1 MNSFFDFLKPSR
13 QLRIKN
19 CSALGDGMTLFVP
32 EGYDPNQ
39 TPSLAFVKPLV
50 ETTESVL
57 STNHHRWSPQF
68 FIKGSFSIT
77 TLTLPPKVS
86 LYGTGEVTGPLLRN
100 GKHIE
105 LWNTDNLKYQKA
117 GGRRLYQSHPWV
129 LGVREDGSAFGIL
142 FDTTWKASL
151 KTDHQK
157 IIFKSAGGPCRVVVI
172 DRASPQGV
180 LQGLATLTGTMALP
194 PKWALGFHQS
204 RYSYYP
210 DSKVREIANEYRS
223 RKLPCDGIW
232 MDIHYMDGYRI
243 FSFHPEHFPDAQAT
257 NDYLHQQGFHS
268 VWMID
273 PGVKV
278 DPHDPIYQS
287 GSSHRAWVTTKTR
300 EEFQGEVWPGMCTFP
315 DFTVPEV
322 RTWWSKHYEDF
333 ISKGVDGVWNDMNEP
348 AVFKTKSGT
357 MPEDNQHRGG
367 GLLPAGPH
375 AMYHNVYGMLMT
387 MATRE
392 GMLQSAPTKR
402 PFVLTRA
409 NYIGGQRYAATWTGD
424 NASSMK
430 FLKMSLPMSLNLGL
444 SGQAFS
450 GPDLGG
456 FFGKITPDLFGKWIS
471 MAPFFPF
478 ARAHTD
484 VSNPE
489 REPWSF
495 GPAIERVSRTSLE
508 RRYRLL
514 PYLYTLAYYAS
525 LQGDLIMQPL
535 FFADSQDQHLRKEDR
550 AFLLGSDLLVIP
562 AWSQKSYWGMPKPLA
577 LPRGAWREVHLLE
590 ENVEED
596 GYQARLKIRPGA
608 IIPLGE
614 VIQHSGAS
622 SSVLTLL
629 TNLDAEGKASG
640 TLYEDAGDGFGY
652 LDGEYLLTRFE
663 ASYEGKRLE
672 IKKVH
677 QAGTMKSSY
686 KEVRVKLVGEE
697 YLDLSKK
704 ALSTAGL
711 FYSGFDDISVNH
723 DQHLGD
729 EW

>member
-1 MNSFFDFLKPSR
+1 LAEHAG
-13 QLRIKN
+13 
-19 CSALGDGMTLFVP
+19 SAIPQYLQDW
-32 EGYDPNQ
+32 
-39 TPSLAFVKPLV
+39 K
-50 ETTESVL
+50 
-57 STNHHRWSPQF
+57 PQF
-68 FIKGSFSIT
+68 FTKGASSIVT
-77 TLTLPPKVS
+77 FALPPRVS
-86 LYGTGEVTGPLLRN
+86 LYGTGEVTGSLLRN

-105 LWNTDNLKYQKA
+105 LWNTDNLKYQRA

-129 LGVREDGSAFGIL
+129 LGVREDGSSFGIL

-151 KTDHQK
+151 KTGCQK
-157 IIFKSAGGPCRVVVI
+157 IVFKSAGGSCRVVVI
-172 DRASPQGV
+172 DRASPQAV
-180 LQGLATLTGTMALP
+180 LQGLATLTGTMPLP

-210 DSKVREIANEYRS
+210 DSKVREIADEYRS

-287 GSSHRAWVTTKTR
+287 GSHHRVWVTTKKG
-300 EEFQGEVWPGMCTFP
+300 EEFQGEVWPGMCSFP

-322 RTWWSKHYEDF
+322 RAWWAKHYEDF

-357 MPEDNQHRGG
+357 MPEDNQHLGG
-367 GLLPAGPH
+367 GLLPPGPH
-375 AMYHNVYGMLMT
+375 SMYHNVYGMLMT

-392 GMLQSAPTKR
+392 GMLQTAPTKR

-409 NYIGGQRYAATWTGD
+409 NYLGGQRYAATWTGD

-444 SGQAFS
+444 SGQPFS

-484 VSNPE
+484 VSNPA

-495 GPAIERVSRTSLE
+495 GSTIERVSRTALE

-525 LQGDLIMQPL
+525 LHGDLIMQPL
-535 FFADSQDQHLRKEDR
+535 FFADPQDQRLRKEDR

-562 AWSQKSYWGMPKPLA
+562 RWSKNFPWEIQKPLA
-577 LPRGAWREVHLLE
+577 LPPGGWRDVCLLE
-590 ENVEED
+590 ENVEKD
-596 GYQARLKIRPGA
+596 NYQAHLKIRPGA

-614 VIQHSGAS
+614 VIQHSGES
-622 SSVLTLL
+622 CSTLTLL
-629 TNLDAEGKASG
+629 INLDTQGKASG

-652 LDGEYLLTRFE
+652 LEGEYLLTRFE
-663 ASYEGKRLE
+663 ASREGSKLE

-677 QAGTMKSSY
+677 QAGMMQSSY
-686 KEVRVKLVGEE
+686 KEVRVRLLGEE
-697 YLDLSKK
+697 HLDMSTR
-704 ALSTAGL
+704 ALSTTGL
-711 FYSGFDDISVNH
+711 FHSGFNDISVNH
-723 DQHLGD
+723 DYYLGD
-729 EW
+729 E